1 LFILNNVDFYFN
13 KFYKNPMEK
22 IVEPQRKSLLFDD
35 QSIAHTP
42 AQLKGRRLRMTR
54 ALAGLSRQELYE
66 KMGISTS
73 TIDTWESGRVE
84 LNEKSAARVCEAFRK
99 AGIHCAGEWLLSGV
113 GSPPRLMKDLE
124 KSFFIPEDINGRMD
138 EPVLKSYMPAMPIF
152 LDEDIRRELSFFINI
167 HKNALFHVV
176 DEDFM
181 NSRYKKSDCV
191 AGEASDLQ
199 SMEGRVIIAQLVDGK
214 TILCKLLRNLGE
226 KSEIFFG
233 KSVPN
238 KEVKIQKAAEVIWHR
253 MYKKCGTAL
262 YTKK

>member
-1 LFILNNVDFYFN
+1 
-13 KFYKNPMEK
+13 
-22 IVEPQRKSLLFDD
+22 VESQKKSLLFDD
-35 QSIAHTP
+35 QLVAHTP

-54 ALAGLSRQELYE
+54 ALAGFSRQELYE
-66 KMGISTS
+66 KVGISTS

-84 LNEKSAARVCEAFRK
+84 LNEKSAARICEAFK
-99 AGIHCAGEWLLSGV
+99 KVNLHCTGEWLLSGV

-124 KSFFIPEDINGRMD
+124 KSFFILEDVNSRTD
-138 EPVLKSYMPAMPIF
+138 EPALRNYMPAMPIF
-152 LDEDIRRELSFFINI
+152 LDEDVRRELSFFINI

-191 AGEASDLQ
+191 AGEAADLQ

-233 KSVPN
+233 KGAPN

-253 MYKKCGTAL
+253 MSKKSS
-262 YTKK
+262 

>member
-1 LFILNNVDFYFN
+1 MKLQ
-13 KFYKNPMEK
+13 K
-22 IVEPQRKSLLFDD
+22 KSLLFYG
-35 QSIAHTP
+35 QSVAHTP

-84 LNEKSAARVCEAFRK
+84 LNEKSTARVCEAFK
-99 AGIHCAGEWLLSGV
+99 KVGIYCTGEWLLSGA

-124 KSFFIPEDINGRMD
+124 KSFFIIEDINSRMN
-138 EPVLKSYMPAMPIF
+138 EPALKSYMPAMPIF
-152 LDEDIRRELSFFINI
+152 LDEDVRRELSFFINI

-181 NSRYKKSDCV
+181 NSRYRKSDCV
-191 AGEASDLQ
+191 AGEAADLQ
-199 SMEGRVIIAQLVDGK
+199 SMEGRVIIAQLIDGK
-214 TILCKLLRNLGE
+214 TILCKLLCNFGE
-226 KSEIFFG
+226 KSEIFFRKG
-233 KSVPN
+233 APN

-253 MYKKCGTAL
+253 MSKKCS
-262 YTKK
+262 K

>member
-1 LFILNNVDFYFN
+1 
-13 KFYKNPMEK
+13 MELQK
-22 IVEPQRKSLLFDD
+22 KSLLFDD
-35 QSIAHTP
+35 QLIVHTL

-66 KMGISTS
+66 KIGIATS

-84 LNEKSAARVCEAFRK
+84 LSEKSAARVCEAFK
-99 AGIHCAGEWLLSGV
+99 KVGIHCASEWLLSGA
-113 GSPPRLMKDLE
+113 GSPPRLMKDVE
-124 KSFFIPEDINGRMD
+124 KSFFISEDINGRMD
-138 EPVLKSYMPAMPIF
+138 ESMLKSYLPVMPLF

-191 AGEASDLQ
+191 AGEVADLQ
-199 SMEGRVIIAQLVDGK
+199 SMEGRVIIAQLMDGK
-214 TILCKLLRNLGE
+214 TILCKLLRNCGE

-233 KSVPN
+233 KGASN

-253 MYKKCGTAL
+253 MSKKCSE
-262 YTKK
+262 